1 MNSLS
6 AYRLSTAVLSIAVLV
21 LGGTVWRILTGG
33 GGHDGNPSGLDVINP
48 KQTVTATLQG
58 DIKTT
63 MPCLTMGNQ
72 TCSNLTAE
80 LHFLQDPAPQCPD
93 DVTNLQFCY
102 PAKATPRTLPTC
114 QPDEVCLSVNT
125 QQPAVEPTPF
135 EEYRQD
141 ADGLHEGEDVGAKF
155 VIILKPQTKSKKGP

>member
-21 LGGTVWRILTGG
+21 LGGTVWRISTGG

-63 MPCLTMGNQ
+63 MPCLTMGNK
-72 TCSNLTAE
+72 CAAISPPS
-80 LHFLQDPAPQCPD
+80 FI
-93 DVTNLQFCY
+93 FCKTRR
-102 PAKATPRTLPTC
+102 PSARMT
-114 QPDEVCLSVNT
+114 
-125 QQPAVEPTPF
+125 
-135 EEYRQD
+135 
-141 ADGLHEGEDVGAKF
+141 
-155 VIILKPQTKSKKGP
+155 